1 MLRYYKDSLIFT
13 ALCLG
18 LAVWLGLSS
27 TGSFVG
33 MLGVLWIVVV
43 LGVLEISLSFD
54 NAVVNATVLRTMDPI
69 WRKRF
74 LTWGIIIAVF
84 GMRIVFP
91 LLIVAIAARLGPI
104 DAVKLAA
111 TEPETYERYIT
122 AAHVGIS
129 GFGGAFLAMV
139 GLTFFFDEDKEV
151 HWIGPLERPFA
162 GLSRVAGLAVGVV
175 LLALYGISRLLSAA
189 DAMTFL
195 VSGIF
200 GLLAYIAVEAFNAF
214 LEGPDEGGGDDH
226 GQHHEHGH
234 GHRPKVD
241 ATAVAARGGL
251 GAFLYLEVLD
261 ASFSFDGVIGAF
273 ALSNNLF
280 IIALGLGIGA
290 MFVRSMTVALTE
302 QGTLTQY
309 RYLEHGAF
317 YAIIALAAI
326 MLLSAR
332 YHIPETITGLI
343 GAALIGIAFW
353 ASVRANR
360 ADGTGGAVALED
372 AEPVEPTGERIR

>member
-18 LAVWLGLSS
+18 LGAWLGY
-27 TGSFVG
+27 TTEDSFIG

-54 NAVVNATVLRTMDPI
+54 NAVVNATVLREMSPV
-69 WRKRF
+69 WRRRF
-74 LTWGIIIAVF
+74 LTWGILIAVF

-91 LLIVAIAARLGPI
+91 LLIVAIAAKLGPI
-104 DAVKLAA
+104 DAIRLAA

-122 AAHVGIS
+122 AAHTGIA
-129 GFGGAFLAMV
+129 GFGGAFLGMV
-139 GLTFFFDEDKEV
+139 GLTFFFDEEKET
-151 HWIGPLERPFA
+151 HWIRLVERPVA
-162 GLSRVAGLAVGVV
+162 GLSRVSGLAIGLV
-175 LLALYGISRLLSAA
+175 LLALYGISRLLEAGE
-189 DAMTFL
+189 AMTFL
-195 VSGIF
+195 TSGIL
-200 GLLAYIAVEAFNAF
+200 GLLTYIAVEVFNAA
-214 LEGPDEGGGDDH
+214 LEGGEDAGR
-226 GQHHEHGH
+226 HHQHGH
-234 GHRPKVD
+234 D
-241 ATAVAARGGL
+241 ANATAVAARSGL

-302 QGTLTQY
+302 RGTLTQY

-343 GAALIGIAFW
+343 GAVLIGLSFW

-360 ADGTGGAVALED
+360 ADASGGELTLDD
-372 AEPVEPTGERIR
+372 AEPVEPTGERMTVDR

>member
-18 LAVWLGLSS
+18 LGVWLGY
-27 TGSFVG
+27 TTEDSFVG
-33 MLGVLWIVVV
+33 MLGVLWIVIV

-54 NAVVNATVLRTMDPI
+54 NAVVNATVLRGMSPV
-69 WRKRF
+69 WRRRF
-74 LTWGIIIAVF
+74 LTWGILIAVF

-91 LLIVAIAARLGPI
+91 LLIVAIAADLGPI
-104 DAVKLAA
+104 DAIRLAA

-122 AAHVGIS
+122 AAHTGIA

-139 GLTFFFDEDKEV
+139 GLTFFFDEDKKT
-151 HWIGPLERPFA
+151 HWIGPVERPFA
-162 GLSRVAGLAVGVV
+162 GLSRVSGLAIGLV
-175 LLALYGISRLLSAA
+175 LLALYGISRLLEPAE
-189 DAMTFL
+189 AMTFL
-195 VSGIF
+195 TSGIL
-200 GLLAYIAVEAFNAF
+200 GLLTYVAVEAFNTI
-214 LEGPDEGGGDDH
+214 LEGGDDS
-226 GQHHEHGH
+226 GQHHHHGH
-234 GHRPKVD
+234 DVD
-241 ATAVAARGGL
+241 VTAIAARSGL

-302 QGTLTQY
+302 RGTLTQY

-332 YHIPETITGLI
+332 YHIPETFTGLI
-343 GAALIGIAFW
+343 GAALIGLAFW

-360 ADGTGGAVALED
+360 ADAGGGEVTLDD
-372 AEPVEPTGERIR
+372 AAPVQPTGERMKLDR